1 MVWCSKL
8 PNVPVYNNSQMVGR
22 FVVKFLDGV
31 WSDSRLIK
39 FLSFQEGLDVIFHQN
54 MAQWPFLLYRAADA
68 THASKRFLGKMMELD
83 YVVGQI
89 LAWLRA
95 LGIEK
100 DTFVFFTSDNGAA
113 VMSGPKQSGSNGPFL
128 CGKETTFE
136 GGMRE
141 PAVTWWPEH
150 IPAGTV
156 SQQLG
161 TVVDLFSTSLSV
173 AGFSVPDDSLIDG
186 LDLSPVLH
194 NNTLINRPIFY
205 YRGNEM
211 MAVRVGPY
219 KAHYWTWSNS
229 WEEFNQGINFCPG
242 QEVAGVTTHTQ
253 QEHTMQPL
261 IFHLGR
267 GPWEKYPISAVTKE
281 YQDALSRI
289 TAVVEKHKKGLVPG
303 VPQLNM
309 SPPGCERLG
318 KCFKAPKSQPW
329 KCDWPH

>member
-1 MVWCSKL
+1 
-8 PNVPVYNNSQMVGR
+8 
-22 FVVKFLDGV
+22 
-31 WSDSRLIK
+31 
-39 FLSFQEGLDVIFHQN
+39 
-54 MAQWPFLLYRAADA
+54 
-68 THASKRFLGKMMELD
+68 MELD
-83 YVVGQI
+83 YVVGQT

-113 VMSGPKQSGSNGPFL
+113 RVSDVPVPGGGSNGPFL

-161 TVVDLFSTSLSV
+161 TVMDLFSTSLSV
-173 AGFSVPDDSLIDG
+173 AGFSVPDDRLIDG

-205 YRGNEM
+205 YRGNGI
-211 MAVRVGPY
+211 MAVRVGLY

-261 IFHLGR
+261 IFHLGW
-267 GPWEKYPISAVTKE
+267 GPWEKYPISAVTTE

-309 SPPGCERLG
+309 
-318 KCFKAPKSQPW
+318 
-329 KCDWPH
+329 CDMTWLS